1 MKYIISFEV
10 PNRHL
15 LQIEQIIEDIK
26 SDEEYIDVSLPAF
39 RPGRYELQNFAKNLK
54 TFVAKNA
61 NGEKIQHKK
70 VDRNTWRVFCK
81 DLKEIHLFY
90 EYYGATIDA
99 GSTFCGFEQVYIN
112 PANCMMYNL
121 PRLYQPHELFLN
133 IDNEYDVAIGLKR
146 ISNQSF
152 IAQDYHELADCPLIA
167 SETLKHRS
175 YTCHNIKFNV
185 WLQGP
190 CEVEWNKLIQDMEKF
205 SDAQIRLFGS
215 PPFEEYHFLCQ
226 IMPNK
231 AYHGVEHLNS
241 TVLMIGPGADLMDDQ
256 YDEFMGLASHELFHA
271 WNVKSIRPVEMMPY
285 DYSKE
290 AYCESHYI
298 TEGVTTYYGDL
309 MLAKSGVWTYERYLQ
324 ELSEKCTKHF
334 TNYGRFIT
342 PLTLASFDSW
352 IEGYA
357 ETIPHKKVSFYTK
370 GCLVALMTDL
380 QIRKITHHQKSLDTV
395 MRIMYE
401 RFGKTGKGYTQQDYK
416 NIIEE
421 VSGEDFTQFF
431 KDYIEGVTLI
441 YPELN
446 KLLEFVGCKLVEYPG
461 LELSEYHYG
470 FTAVGSEKANRLVVK
485 TILPDSPAEIS
496 GLDIGDEILAVN
508 NIKIGGK
515 LNNLIR
521 NHTRH
526 LNLIVARESK
536 IFTIQLHAIPNTYF
550 NPIVQVVKIPG
561 LANES
566 FKQWLTM

>member
-26 SDEEYIDVSLPAF
+26 PDEEYIDVSLPAF

-54 TFVAKNA
+54 IFTAKNA
-61 NGEKIQHKK
+61 NGEKIPHKK
-70 VDRNTWRVFCK
+70 IDRNTWRVFCK
-81 DLKEIHLFY
+81 GLKEVHLFY

-112 PANCMMYNL
+112 PANCLMYNL
-121 PRLYQPHELFLN
+121 PRLYQPHELILN
-133 IDNEYDVAIGLKR
+133 LSSEYDIAVGLKR

-152 IAQDYHELADCPLIA
+152 MAQDYHELADCPLIA

-175 YTCHNIKFNV
+175 YTSHGIKFNV

-190 CEVEWNKLIQDMEKF
+190 CEVEWNKLLKDMERF

-215 PPFEEYHFLCQ
+215 TPFQEYHFLCQ

-271 WNVKSIRPVEMMPY
+271 WNVKTIRPIEMMPY

-309 MLAKSGVWTYERYLQ
+309 MLVKSGVWTPERYLM
-324 ELSEKCTKHF
+324 ELSDKCHKHF

-380 QIRKITHHQKSLDTV
+380 TIRKATDHENSLDTV

-401 RFGKTGKGYTQQDYK
+401 RFGKTQKGYTQQDYK
-416 NIIEE
+416 SILEE
-421 VSGEDFTQFF
+421 VSGLDFSQFF
-431 KDYIEGVTLI
+431 AEYIEGVKPI
-441 YPELN
+441 YHDLN
-446 KLLEFVGCKLVEYPG
+446 KLMEFVGCKLVETPG
-461 LELSEYHYG
+461 LELSEYYYG
-470 FTAVGSEKANRLVVK
+470 FVATGSEKATRLVVK

-536 IFTIQLHAIPNTYF
+536 ILTIQLHAIPNTYF
-550 NPIVQVVKIPG
+550 NPMVQVVKVPDT
-561 LANES
+561 AEES
-566 FKQWLTM
+566 FKKWLGM

>member
-15 LQIEQIIEDIK
+15 LQIEQVIENIK
-26 SDEEYIDVSLPAF
+26 PEEEYIDVSLPAF

-54 TFVAKNA
+54 IFTAKNA
-61 NGEKIQHKK
+61 NGEQIPHKK

-81 DLKEIHLFY
+81 DLKEVHLHY

-112 PANCMMYNL
+112 PANCLMYNL
-121 PRLYQPHELFLN
+121 PRLYQPHELILN
-133 IDNEYDVAIGLKR
+133 LSSEYDIAVGLKR

-175 YTCHNIKFNV
+175 YTSHGIKFNI

-190 CEVEWNKLIQDMEKF
+190 CEVEWNKMLKDMERF

-215 PPFEEYHFLCQ
+215 APFQEYHFLCQ

-271 WNVKSIRPVEMMPY
+271 WNVKSIRPIEMMPY

-309 MLAKSGVWTYERYLQ
+309 MLAKSGVWTTERYLE
-324 ELSEKCTKHF
+324 ELSLKCHKHF

-357 ETIPHKKVSFYTK
+357 DTIPHKKVSFYTK

-380 QIRKITHHQKSLDTV
+380 EIRKATNHEKSLDTV
-395 MRIMYE
+395 MRIMYD
-401 RFGKTGKGYTQQDYK
+401 RFGKSEVGYSQQNYK
-416 NIIEE
+416 DILEE
-421 VSGEDFTQFF
+421 VSGLDFTSFF
-431 KDYIEGVTLI
+431 RDYIEGVKPI
-441 YPELN
+441 YEDFN
-446 KLLEFVGCKLVEYPG
+446 KLLEFVGCKLVESPG
-461 LELSEYHYG
+461 LELSEYYYG
-470 FTAVGSEKANRLVVK
+470 FVATGSEKANRLVVK
-485 TILPDSPAEIS
+485 TILPNSPAEIS

-550 NPIVQVVKIPG
+550 NPVVEVVKIPG
-561 LANES
+561 LADDS
-566 FKQWLTM
+566 FNQWLSL

>member
-15 LQIEQIIEDIK
+15 LEIEQIIDDIK
-26 SDEEYIDVSLPAF
+26 PEEEYIDVSLPAF
-39 RPGRYELQNFAKNLK
+39 RPGRYELQNFAKNVK
-54 TFVAKNA
+54 IFVAKSPR
-61 NGEKIQHKK
+61 GEVIPHKK

-81 DLKEIHLFY
+81 GYKEVRLYY
-90 EYYGATIDA
+90 EYYAATIDA
-99 GSTFCGFEQVYIN
+99 GSTFCGFEQVYVN
-112 PANCMMYNL
+112 PANCLMYNL
-121 PRLYQPHELFLN
+121 PRLYQTHELILN
-133 IDNEYDVAIGLKR
+133 LSTEYDVATGLKR

-152 IAQDYHELADCPLIA
+152 VARDYHELVDCPFIA

-175 YTCHNIKFNV
+175 YESHGIKFNI

-190 CEVEWNKLIQDMEKF
+190 CEVEWNKVLEDMEKF
-205 SDAQIRLFGS
+205 SSTQIRLFGS
-215 PPFEEYHFLCQ
+215 APFEEYHFLCQ

-241 TVLMIGPGADLMDDQ
+241 TVLMIGPGADLMDEQ

-271 WNVKSIRPVEMMPY
+271 WNVKTIRPIEMMPY

-309 MLAKSGVWTYERYLQ
+309 MLAKSGVWTPERYLQ
-324 ELSEKCTKHF
+324 ELSLKCYKHF
-334 TNYGRFIT
+334 SNYGRFIT

-357 ETIPHKKVSFYTK
+357 DTIPHKKVSFYTK

-380 QIRKITHHQKSLDTV
+380 KIRKITSHEKSLDTA
-395 MRIMYE
+395 MYLMYE
-401 RFGKTGKGYTQQDYK
+401 RFGKTHKGYTQQDYK
-416 NIIEE
+416 NILEE
-421 VSGEDFTQFF
+421 VSGTDFTSFF
-431 KDYIEGVTLI
+431 ADYIEGTKLI
-441 YPELN
+441 YDELN
-446 KLLEFVGCKLVEYPG
+446 QLLGFVGCELVESPG
-461 LELSEYHYG
+461 LELSEYYYG
-470 FTAVGSEKANRLVVK
+470 FVAVGSEKANRLVVK

-496 GLDIGDEILAVN
+496 GLDINDEILAVN

-526 LNLIVARESK
+526 LNLIVSREGK
-536 IFTIQLHAIPNTYF
+536 IFTIQLHAIPNIYF
-550 NPIVQVVKIPG
+550 NPTVQIVKVPD
-561 LANES
+561 LEEDS
-566 FKQWLTM
+566 FRKWLLE